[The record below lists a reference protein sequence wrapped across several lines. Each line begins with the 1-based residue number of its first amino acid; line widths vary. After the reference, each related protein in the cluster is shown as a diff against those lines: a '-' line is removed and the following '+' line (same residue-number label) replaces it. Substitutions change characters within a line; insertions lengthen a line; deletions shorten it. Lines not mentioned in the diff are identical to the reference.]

1 MDKPLIKYTPEQKLL
16 LSLRLYYSARELKA
30 AALKKF
36 QPDLS
41 DKEVKEKVNKIFLY
55 ARS

>member
-1 MDKPLIKYTPEQKLL
+1 MEKKFTPEQKLM

-30 AALKKF
+30 AALKTF
-36 QPDLS
+36 NPELS
-41 DKEVKEKVNKIFLY
+41 NKEIEEMVKKIFLY